1 MSSNPPLLTAHV
13 EVKSGSS
20 TFGLLIF
27 EAPARDLQVLD
38 LQVKNLKIIVNA
50 RFGVLPV
57 GQAWFLRA
65 SPGSI
70 VLQSLSGNEFL
81 FELGDGGVG
90 RFIPY
95 LPAGRA
101 IDTYLHFL
109 VQCNYDPGVDSVP
122 TVQSMQYMDL
132 PELRLTMQSMQS
144 EPSEPSARGQQFA
157 EQESRSSR
165 LEEEHAME
173 EEEGEEEEEEK
184 EDVPSERDVEHPAWR
199 TPSDGYVPGE
209 RAIYEMGLA
218 RLQQWRS
225 PTNNMSMVKLL
236 RPSFIC
242 GESHRQHG

>member
-1 MSSNPPLLTAHV
+1 MSSPPPLLTAHV

-27 EAPARDLQVLD
+27 EAPSRDLQVLD
-38 LQVKNLKIIVNA
+38 LQVKDLKTIVYA

-65 SPGSI
+65 SPGSV

-95 LPAGRA
+95 IPAGRA

-109 VQCNYDPGVDSVP
+109 VQCNYDPGADSVP
-122 TVQSMQYMDL
+122 TVQAFIDL
-132 PELRLTMQSMQS
+132 PELHLSMQSMQS

-157 EQESRSSR
+157 EEESRSSR
-165 LEEEHAME
+165 LEEEHVME
-173 EEEGEEEEEEK
+173 EEEEEEEEHHICDTCGRDYTGFSSCPVCSPCQPSEGEETEQMEEEGEEDNDDAETLYY
-184 EDVPSERDVEHPAWR
+184 V
-199 TPSDGYVPGE
+199 SD
-209 RAIYEMGLA
+209 
-218 RLQQWRS
+218 
-225 PTNNMSMVKLL
+225 
-236 RPSFIC
+236 
-242 GESHRQHG
+242 